1 MSANFRT
8 VLFSGIAVVVGLGV
22 GWWFFRAPSSVGKG
36 KYLLQLWKPLG
47 DGDTSSPIIISDGT
61 IKFRQDDGW
70 TANSATQLVG
80 DLAGF
85 VPLHIKFLACDKN
98 GANCDSAVAFAQ
110 DVSKAHYW
118 TAYLCKTTGCESR
131 NVAASMSW
139 DERIDPNT
147 ITVSAAGGYTFSS
160 DTGKNDIFKLCE
172 TSGPCNVHLLGATLI
187 VNGTSVYS
195 GECQP
200 NTKKCTLKIRYCS
213 KDDSTCDSPT

>member
-70 TANSATQLVG
+70 TANSATQLVV

-110 DVSKAHYW
+110 DVSKR
-118 TAYLCKTTGCESR
+118 TTGPLIFAR
-131 NVAASMSW
+131 RQAVNRGMSQPRCHGTK
-139 DERIDPNT
+139 DRPKHH
-147 ITVSAAGGYTFSS
+147 YR
-160 DTGKNDIFKLCE
+160 LC
-172 TSGPCNVHLLGATLI
+172 SGRVHF
-187 VNGTSVYS
+187 
-195 GECQP
+195 QQ
-200 NTKKCTLKIRYCS
+200 
-213 KDDSTCDSPT
+213 